1 MTHHISRLED
11 ILPPF
16 ISPIIDF
23 DTFETAEPKKDEKV
37 VKKKKKN
44 KKKKKKQFTIVTI
57 NGSDY
62 YLDSNSDD
70 IYDIE
75 KREVVGKNEGSHLW
89 VLVPRKPKIPKI

>member
-1 MTHHISRLED
+1 MTHPKHNKKDL
-11 ILPPF
+11 LPPF
-16 ISPIIDF
+16 ISPNIDF
-23 DTFETAEPKKDEKV
+23 DTFDNVETAEPKKDEKV
-37 VKKKKKN
+37 VKKKKNN
-44 KKKKKKQFTIVTI
+44 KKKKFTIVTI